1 MAKDPAVLFYTSDF
15 ISGTLT
21 MTDEQRGQYI
31 MLLCV
36 QHQKGVLTEKDML
49 KICGTYDEDIWQ
61 KFKKTDDGKFFNE
74 RMRYESEKRNRY
86 SESRANNRKSSKS
99 KPEKSVEK
107 KHMKNISKS
116 YEKHMENENENI
128 NENINII
135 EEGGMGGEVSEHPK
149 DFVGEVIQLF
159 QIAYKEVR
167 AEEYIITND
176 GKERTAAGKL
186 LNLYKKRNPGVNTE
200 ATRDGLLYFFKQVC
214 NINDEWMYKNMSLT
228 LLYSK
233 INEILTVLKDGKP
246 KGYNGNSKG
255 KQSPISDDFKKRLL
269 ERMLS

>member
-36 QHQKGVLTEKDML
+36 QHQKGFLTEKDML
-49 KICGTYDEDIWQ
+49 KICDSYDEDIWQ
-61 KFKKTDDGKFFNE
+61 KFVKTDDGRFFNE
-74 RMRYESEKRNRY
+74 RMKYESEKRNKY
-86 SESRANNRKSSKS
+86 SESRANNRKSNK
-99 KPEKSVEK
+99 KNPEKGNEN
-107 KHMKNISKS
+107 KHMKNISET

-128 NENINII
+128 NENIIV
-135 EEGGMGGEVSEHPK
+135 EGGMGGDPAKYPK
-149 DFVGEVIQLF
+149 DFISEVIQIF
-159 QIAYKEVR
+159 QTAYKETR
-167 AEEYIITND
+167 GEEYIITND
-176 GKERTAAGKL
+176 RKERMAAGNL
-186 LNLYKKRNPGVNTE
+186 LNLYKKRNPSVNTE

-214 NINDEWMYKNMSLT
+214 NINDQWLYKNMSLT

-233 INEILTVLKDGKP
+233 INEILTILKNGKP

-255 KQSPISDDFKKRLL
+255 KQSPISDDFKKRVL
-269 ERMLS
+269 ENMLS